1 MKKVHLIPTDKPS
14 RLGRFVDTGNL
25 FLRTPNDLPRGEN
38 VNVYITYDSKIR
50 EGYYLDLTHNI
61 VMKSVFYPS
70 SDKNCKKIIL
80 TTDPIL
86 IQSGVQEIDEDF
98 LEWLVQNPSC
108 DSVKIDLVPVNEF
121 GSEITVGGY
130 GFDKFKYKII
140 PKEEPK
146 QETLEEAAE
155 HHWKMQGLMALDEST
170 KPYIIQDFTAGA
182 KWQQEQDKNKFS
194 EEEVLNI
201 LHNYR
206 NHFELHRNL
215 EVLPNMFFEWF
226 SQFKKQEQ

>member
-1 MKKVHLIPTDKPS
+1 MKNVHLIPTDKPS

-146 QETLEEAAE
+146 QETLEEAAKNYLKTL
-155 HHWKMQGLMALDEST
+155 HGVNYKSLYHFSQQQTSAF
-170 KPYIIQDFTAGA
+170 INGA
-182 KWQQEQDKNKFS
+182 KSEAARNYWFEEFQNK
-194 EEEVLNI
+194 LI
-201 LHNYR
+201 
-206 NHFELHRNL
+206 
-215 EVLPNMFFEWF
+215 
-226 SQFKKQEQ
+226 